1 MQAFKISWFCSGVVF
16 DRCLYSTGSEW
27 YQIQLN
33 WCRYEDHTICQDRVD
48 VYFRPQVNYRCLAFQ
63 KTKFNT
69 SLPNDIILKFQETHQ
84 SFDIKMT
91 SSQRPTRH
99 KHSNTR
105 IYPRLPL
112 GPRAKPPGLS
122 RVPCISWSR
131 AKCTVT
137 KKLIAW
143 RVSQLGGRWSGV
155 CLFMTK
161 MMAIDS
167 DPTLNTRHH
176 FFSVGDGSWFRWDS
190 RSVTAMVKWML

>member
-1 MQAFKISWFCSGVVF
+1 MKILLDAKIGS
-16 DRCLYSTGSEW
+16 RCFAW
-27 YQIQLN
+27 Y
-33 WCRYEDHTICQDRVD
+33 
-48 VYFRPQVNYRCLAFQ
+48 FGPQVDYQCLACQ
-63 KTKFNT
+63 ETKFNT
-69 SLPNDIILKFQETHQ
+69 SLPNDIIFRFQETHQ

-91 SSQRPTRH
+91 SFQRPTRH

-137 KKLIAW
+137 KRLIAW

-176 FFSVGDGSWFRWDS
+176 FFFGRGWKLISVGFTIGYCHGKVNAIIEVGCFEC
-190 RSVTAMVKWML
+190 